1 MPISID
7 RLRSDLE
14 RLAGFGA
21 TPDGGVTR
29 LTFSPEDRAAR
40 DWLAG
45 RCADAG
51 LGFRED
57 AIGNVFMRLDG
68 PPVPPVWTGSHLD
81 SVPNGGRFDGALGVM
96 TALECVRTLAEE
108 RALDKVS
115 LARPVEAVSFADEE
129 GHFIGYLGSRGL
141 VQGYT
146 PAELE
151 GITGRDGVAVLDALR
166 EFGIDP
172 AEATRTAVDPQQ
184 VHAFVELHIEQGSVL
199 ETEGTSVGVVT
210 HIVGIGRGQII
221 FRGRADHAGTTPMGM
236 RRDAMRGAADLLAG
250 VPALPAA
257 IGSEH
262 AVITCGRLRVS
273 PGGDNVVPGEVVAAF
288 DFRSPHR
295 AEIDAIEQQLRALAR
310 RCAQRHDLDVEYVP
324 ESITDPLPLDKGL
337 QDVIAESADSLGLR
351 WRAMPSG
358 AGHDSQVIGTAIPT
372 GMIFVPSREGRS
384 HSPLEHT
391 DWDDIE
397 RGANVLLDVLRRLAV
412 G

>member
-7 RLRSDLE
+7 RLRSDLQ

-21 TPDGGVTR
+21 TGDGGVTR
-29 LTFSPEDRAAR
+29 LTFSAEDRAAR

-81 SVPNGGRFDGALGVM
+81 SVPNGGRLDGALGVM

-108 RALDKVS
+108 GATLT
-115 LARPVEAVSFADEE
+115 RPVEAVSFADEE
-129 GHFIGYLGSRGL
+129 GHYVGYLGSRGL
-141 VQGYT
+141 VHGYT
-146 PAELE
+146 LAELE
-151 GITGRDGVAVLDALR
+151 GITGRDGVAVLDAIR
-166 EFGIDP
+166 RFGIDP
-172 AEATRTAVDPQQ
+172 ADATRTAVDPRG

-199 ETEGTSVGVVT
+199 EAEGSGVGVVT
-210 HIVGIGRGQII
+210 HIVGIGRGQVV
-221 FRGRADHAGTTPMGM
+221 FRGRADHAGTTPMSM
-236 RRDAMRGAADLLAG
+236 RRDALRGAADLLAG
-250 VPALPAA
+250 IPALPAV

-262 AVITCGRLRVS
+262 AVITCGRLRVL

-288 DFRSPHR
+288 DFRSPYR
-295 AEIDAIEQQLRALAR
+295 TEIDALEQELRSLAQ
-310 RCAQRHDLDVEYVP
+310 RCAQRHDLEVEYVP

-337 QDVIAESADSLGLR
+337 QDVIAEAADSLGLR

-358 AGHDSQVIGTAIPT
+358 AGHDSQVIGTVIPT

-397 RGANVLLDVLRRLAV
+397 RGANVLLDVLRRLAA